1 MVITPATR
9 KPLSPAVTEKP
20 AVAAP
25 QTAPME
31 PKVEAKKPAVVAD
44 GFDAKRPVAGPELLG
59 GVASAVKAATA
70 EVKPPAVPQLRVGLA
85 ATGAAPAE
93 RQTVSGEDKAK
104 QAVDLKTVVE
114 RRTET
119 VDAQKA
125 LKDKTTQEI
134 DRLFAMADGKEQ
146 VPEGASVK
154 RLSDN
159 QVELTRVNG
168 QKEVVERSVATKQDG
183 AVVMD
188 TAAYEDGTNKRDR
201 LELKDDGSSVV
212 ERAEWKGDKN
222 ETADLK
228 SFGDIS
234 TTKDKGLTYTR
245 NAVHI
250 EPNKDGDRLI
260 TDAYS
265 QADGGAQTSR
275 TAYYQQKGGGS
286 IDNKLKGPFDF
297 DKPVDRADTYTYTIP
312 PKGEDGKQGDVQYN
326 RTQDFSQDNVKATSY
341 VDRTLDGHTH
351 LAGEGPH
358 TMEGLHKVRDEY
370 GKGGGENYDADKTG
384 DGRPP
389 KRWTVDLQKGA
400 DRLDSQTF
408 IEGYPDATIKTE
420 RTREGS
426 TVKEKFEGKTFE
438 KADSSKRVPVS
449 GESSTTYGQ
458 DGSIEK
464 MDTRSREPDGSDL
477 EQHYTSSRQATG
489 QGLELQESLETKRTK
504 DNKTESALKED
515 TSLLSSEGAQLVNS
529 RTTVTD
535 ADGRKGIH
543 EVGRDGERMQ
553 LSGKDGAD
561 MRDVTDAEAF
571 KDDEFG
577 KVLLEQASIS
587 TANTVNQY
595 ANSGGAQ
602 ALNILK
608 GLSQDSARLPAKATE
623 ILGRDTVSKGLNA
636 AQGGASAL
644 GGVAG
649 VVAGGMSLARGIRE
663 NNMPDIVKG
672 VADTANGAVNMYS
685 GGKAFTEAI
694 KGFKNAG
701 ALTTTSNT
709 ANAAKSIPWA
719 KTLADPKVSSA
730 LTSTVLDSVKGM
742 GGIGKVAGV
751 TASAGAKALSA
762 LKAAGGAANVLGA
775 VGGAAGGVMDIVNG
789 AKVNDGAQIA
799 KGAVGIA
806 GSLGGAVAVGAIG
819 GPLGMAVGA
828 GIGLLT
834 FGFGKLMDLISDK
847 PHKISELQI
856 D

>member
-1 MVITPATR
+1 MVLPPATR
-9 KPLSPAVTEKP
+9 KPLFPVSAPIATAKP
-20 AVAAP
+20 AVAAR
-25 QTAPME
+25 QTVP
-31 PKVEAKKPAVVAD
+31 VEAKRPAVVVD
-44 GFDAKRPVAGPELLG
+44 GFDAKKPAAGPELT
-59 GVASAVKAATA
+59 GVGKALKASATA
-70 EVKPPAVPQLRVGLA
+70 VKPAAVPELRVGLA

-104 QAVDLKTVVE
+104 QAVDLKTVGE
-114 RRTET
+114 RRAET
-119 VDAQKA
+119 VHAQRA
-125 LKDKTTQEI
+125 LREKTTQEA
-134 DRLFAMADGKEQ
+134 DRLFAMADGKEP
-146 VPEGASVK
+146 VPEGASVR

-201 LELKDDGSSVV
+201 LELKDDGSSLV
-212 ERAEWKGDKN
+212 ERAEWKGDRN

-245 NAVHI
+245 NAVHL
-250 EPNKDGDRLI
+250 EPHKDGDRLI

-297 DKPVDRADTYTYTIP
+297 DKPVDRADTYTYAIP
-312 PKGEDGKQGDVQYN
+312 PRGEDGSQGDVQYS
-326 RTQDFSQDNVKATSY
+326 RVQDFSQDHVKATSY

-370 GKGGGENYDADKTG
+370 GKGGGENWDADKTG

-420 RTREGS
+420 RTRENS

-438 KADSSKRVPVS
+438 KADSSKRVPVN

-464 MDTRSREPDGSDL
+464 MDLRSREPDGSDL
-477 EQHYTSSRQATG
+477 EQHYTSSREATA

-515 TSLLSSEGAQLVNS
+515 TSLLSNAGAQLVGS

-553 LSGKDGAD
+553 LSGRDGAD

-571 KDDEFG
+571 QDDAFG
-577 KVLLEQASIS
+577 KVLLEQAAIS
-587 TANTVNQY
+587 TASTVNQF

-602 ALNILK
+602 ALRIPQ
-608 GLSQDSARLPAKATE
+608 GLSQDAGRLPAKATE
-623 ILGRDTVSKGLNA
+623 LLGRDTLSKGLNA

-663 NNMPDIVKG
+663 SNMPDIVKG
-672 VADTANGAVNMYS
+672 VADTANGAVNLYT

-701 ALTTTSNT
+701 ALTPTSS
-709 ANAAKSIPWA
+709 AAKNIPWA
-719 KTLADPKVSSA
+719 KTLADPKVGGA
-730 LTSTVLDSVKGM
+730 ITRTVLDSVKGM

-775 VGGAAGGVMDIVNG
+775 VGGAAGGVVDIVNG

>member
-1 MVITPATR
+1 MVITPALR
-9 KPLSPAVTEKP
+9 KPLSPLSPSAVAQKP

-25 QTAPME
+25 QAAP
-31 PKVEAKKPAVVAD
+31 VEAKKPMVVAD
-44 GFDAKRPVAGPELLG
+44 GFDTKKPAARLDLT
-59 GVASAVKAATA
+59 GVGTAVKAAVDA
-70 EVKPPAVPQLRVGLA
+70 KPPAVPQLRVGLA
-85 ATGAAPAE
+85 ATGAAPPE

-104 QAVDLKTVVE
+104 QAVDLKTVGE
-114 RRTET
+114 SRQET
-119 VDAQKA
+119 ADAQKA
-125 LKDKTTQEI
+125 LREKTTEEA
-134 DRLFAMADGKEQ
+134 DRLFAMADGKAQ

-154 RLSDN
+154 RVSDSE
-159 QVELTRVNG
+159 VELTRVNG
-168 QKEVVERSVATKQDG
+168 QKEIVERSVATKKDG

-188 TAAYEDGTNKRDR
+188 SATYEDGVNKRDR
-201 LELKDDGSSVV
+201 LEMKSDGATLV

-222 ETADLK
+222 EAADLK

-234 TTKDKGLTYTR
+234 KTRDAGLTYTR
-245 NAVHI
+245 NEVSI
-250 EPNKDGDRLI
+250 EKNKDGDRLH
-260 TDAYS
+260 TDEYS
-265 QADGGAQTSR
+265 QVNGNAEGSR
-275 TAYYQQKGGGS
+275 TSYYQQKGGGS

-297 DKPVDRADTYTYTIP
+297 SKPVDRSDTYSYSIP
-312 PKGEDGKQGDVQYN
+312 APGADGKQGDPQYSRVQN
-326 RTQDFSQDNVKATSY
+326 FSQDNVKATSY
-341 VDRTLDGHTH
+341 VDRTLDGHTQF
-351 LAGEGPH
+351 AGEGPH
-358 TMEGLHKVRDEY
+358 TYEDMARVRDEY
-370 GKGGGENYDADKTG
+370 SQHGGEDYDADKTG

-408 IEGYPDATIKTE
+408 IEGYPDATLKTQ

-426 TVKEKFEGKTFE
+426 TVKESFEGKTFE

-449 GESSTTYGQ
+449 GEATTTYGQ

-464 MDTRSREPDGSDL
+464 LDSKSREPDGSDL
-477 EQHYTSSRQATG
+477 EQHYQSSRKATD

-504 DNKTESALKED
+504 DGRTESALKED
-515 TSLLSSEGAQLVNS
+515 TSLLSNQGAQLVGS

-543 EVGRDGERMQ
+543 EVGKDGERMQ

-561 MRDVTDAEAF
+561 LRDVTDAEAF
-571 KDDEFG
+571 KDDAFG

-587 TANTVNQY
+587 TANTVNQF
-595 ANSGGAQ
+595 ANSGGVK
-602 ALNILK
+602 ALTILQ
-608 GLSQDSARLPAKATE
+608 GLSQDAGRLPAKATE
-623 ILGRDTVSKGLNA
+623 ILGRDALSKGLNA

-649 VVAGGMSLARGIRE
+649 VVAGGMTLSRGIRE

-672 VADTANGAVNMYS
+672 VADTANGATSIYT

-701 ALTTTSNT
+701 ALTPASNT

-719 KTLADPKVSSA
+719 KTLADPKVGSA

-742 GGIGKVAGV
+742 GGIGKVAG
-751 TASAGAKALSA
+751 TAASMGSKALSA

-789 AKVNDGAQIA
+789 AKSNDGAQIA

-847 PHKISELQI
+847 PHKIAELQI

>member
-1 MVITPATR
+1 MVLTPATR
-9 KPLSPAVTEKP
+9 KPLTPVTPP
-20 AVAAP
+20 AVAKKPAAAAP
-25 QTAPME
+25 QAAP
-31 PKVEAKKPAVVAD
+31 VEAKKPAVVAD
-44 GFDAKRPVAGPELLG
+44 GFDVKKPAAGPDLS
-59 GVASAVKAATA
+59 GVGRAVKAAATA
-70 EVKPPAVPQLRVGLA
+70 VTPPAVPQLRVGLA
-85 ATGAAPAE
+85 ATGAAPPE

-104 QAVDLKTVVE
+104 QAVDLKTVG
-114 RRTET
+114 ET
-119 VDAQKA
+119 RQETLDAQKS
-125 LKDKTTQEI
+125 LREKTTQEA
-134 DRLFAMADGKEQ
+134 DRLFAMADGQEK

-154 RLSDN
+154 RLSDT

-183 AVVMD
+183 AVVVD
-188 TAAYEDGTNKRDR
+188 SATYQDGVNTRDR
-201 LELKDDGSSVV
+201 LEMKADGATLV
-212 ERAEWKGDKN
+212 ERAEWKGDRN
-222 ETADLK
+222 EAADLK

-234 TTKDKGLTYTR
+234 KTRDAGLTYTR
-245 NAVHI
+245 NEVSI
-250 EPNKDGDRLI
+250 EKHKDGDRLH
-260 TDAYS
+260 TDEYS
-265 QADGGAQTSR
+265 QVNGNAEGSR
-275 TAYYQQKGGGS
+275 TSFYQQKGGGS

-297 DKPVDRADTYTYTIP
+297 DKPVDRSDTYAYSIP
-312 PKGEDGKQGDVQYN
+312 APGADGKQGDPQYSRVQN
-326 RTQDFSQDNVKATSY
+326 FSQDNVKATSY
-341 VDRTLDGHTH
+341 VDRTLDGHTRY
-351 LAGEGPH
+351 AGEGPH
-358 TMEGLHKVRDEY
+358 TYEDMARVRDEY
-370 GKGGGENYDADKTG
+370 SQHGGEDYDADKTG

-408 IEGYPDATIKTE
+408 IEGYPDATLKTE

-426 TVKEKFEGKTFE
+426 TLKEKFEGKTFE
-438 KADSSKRVPVS
+438 SADSSKRVPVS

-464 MDTRSREPDGSDL
+464 LDARSREPDGSDL
-477 EQHYTSSRQATG
+477 EQHYNSSRKATD
-489 QGLELQESLETKRTK
+489 QGLELQESLETRRTK
-504 DNKTESALKED
+504 DGRTESALKED
-515 TSLLSSEGAQLVNS
+515 TSLVSDQGAQLVGS

-543 EVGRDGERMQ
+543 EVGKDGERMQ

-561 MRDVTDAEAF
+561 LRDVTDAESF

-595 ANSGGAQ
+595 ANSGGAK
-602 ALNILK
+602 ALTMLQ
-608 GLSQDSARLPAKATE
+608 GLSQDAGRLPAKATE

-672 VADTANGAVNMYS
+672 VADTANGALNMYT

-701 ALTTTSNT
+701 ALTTTANT
-709 ANAAKSIPWA
+709 ANTAKSIPWA
-719 KTLADPKVSSA
+719 KTLADPKVGGA
-730 LTSTVLDSVKGM
+730 LTRTVLDSVKGM
-742 GGIGKVAGV
+742 GGIGKVAG
-751 TASAGAKALSA
+751 TAASMGSKALSA

-847 PHKISELQI
+847 PHKIAELQI

>member
-1 MVITPATR
+1 MALAPVSR
-9 KPLSPAVTEKP
+9 KPLSLVSPPAVTEKAAATAP
-20 AVAAP
+20 KAAP
-25 QTAPME
+25 VE
-31 PKVEAKKPAVVAD
+31 PKAEPRQPAVVAD
-44 GFDAKRPVAGPELLG
+44 GFDVKKPAAGPELS
-59 GVASAVKAATA
+59 GVGAAVNAVSTAAARAKAA
-70 EVKPPAVPQLRVGLA
+70 PAVDAP
-85 ATGAAPAE
+85 PAE

-104 QAVDLKTVVE
+104 QAVDLKTVGDQRKE
-114 RRTET
+114 TE
-119 VDAQKA
+119 DAQKS
-125 LKDKTTQEI
+125 LREKTTQQA
-134 DRLFAMADGKEQ
+134 DKLFAMADGKEQ

-154 RLSDN
+154 RVSDSE
-159 QVELTRVNG
+159 VELTRVNG
-168 QKEVVERSVATKQDG
+168 EKEVVERSVATKKDG

-188 TAAYEDGTNKRDR
+188 TASYEDGTNKRDR
-201 LELKDDGSSVV
+201 LEMKGDGATLV

-234 TTKDKGLTYTR
+234 KSRDTNLTYTR
-245 NAVHI
+245 NEVSI
-250 EPNKDGDRLI
+250 EKHKDGDRLH
-260 TDAYS
+260 TDEYS
-265 QADGGAQTSR
+265 QVNGNAEGSR
-275 TAYYQQKGGGS
+275 TSFYQQKGGGS

-297 DKPVDRADTYTYTIP
+297 KKPVDRSDTYSYSIP
-312 PKGEDGKQGDVQYN
+312 APGADGKQGDPQYSRVQN
-326 RTQDFSQDNVKATSY
+326 FSQDNVKATSY
-341 VDRTLDGHTH
+341 VDRTLDGHTQF
-351 LAGEGPH
+351 AGEGPH
-358 TMEGLHKVRDEY
+358 TFEDMARVRDEY
-370 GKGGGENYDADKTG
+370 SKHGGEDWDADKAG
-384 DGRPP
+384 EGRPP
-389 KRWTVDLQKGA
+389 KRWTVDLQK
-400 DRLDSQTF
+400 DENRLDSQTF

-426 TVKEKFEGKTFE
+426 TVKEKYEGKTFE
-438 KADSSKRVPVS
+438 KEDSSKRVPVS

-464 MDTRSREPDGSDL
+464 MDAKSREPDGADL
-477 EQHYTSSRQATG
+477 EQHYNSSRQATD

-504 DNKTESALKED
+504 DNKTESSLKED
-515 TSLLSSEGAQLVNS
+515 TSLLSDQGAQLVGS

-543 EVGRDGERMQ
+543 EVGKDGEKLR
-553 LSGKDGAD
+553 LSGKGGAD
-561 MRDVTDAEAF
+561 MREVTDAEAF
-571 KDDEFG
+571 KDDAFG

-587 TANTVNQY
+587 TASTVNQY

-602 ALNILK
+602 SLNILK
-608 GLSQDSARLPAKATE
+608 GLSQDAGRLPAKATE
-623 ILGRDTVSKGLNA
+623 VLGKDTLSKGLNA

-672 VADTANGAVNMYS
+672 VSDTANGALNIYS

-701 ALTTTSNT
+701 ALTTTT
-709 ANAAKSIPWA
+709 ANASKSIPWA
-719 KTLADPKVSSA
+719 KTLANPKVGGAVTSA
-730 LTSTVLDSVKGM
+730 VLDSVKGM
-742 GGIGKVAGV
+742 GGIGKVAGAA
-751 TASAGAKALSA
+751 ASVGSKALSA

-775 VGGAAGGVMDIVNG
+775 VGGTVGGVFDIVNG

-799 KGAVGIA
+799 KGAIGIA
-806 GSLGGAVAVGAIG
+806 GSIGGAVAVGAIG

-834 FGFGKLMDLISDK
+834 FGVGKIMDAISDK
-847 PHKISELQI
+847 PHKIAELQI

>member
-1 MVITPATR
+1 MALAPVTR
-9 KPLSPAVTEKP
+9 KPIAPVAPPAVTEKP
-20 AVAAP
+20 AAAAP
-25 QTAPME
+25 QAAP
-31 PKVEAKKPAVVAD
+31 VEARRPAVVAD
-44 GFDAKRPVAGPELLG
+44 GFDAKKPATGPELS
-59 GVASAVKAATA
+59 GVGNAVKAAATA
-70 EVKPPAVPQLRVGLA
+70 VRPAGVPELRVGLA
-85 ATGAAPAE
+85 ATGAAPVE

-104 QAVDLKTVVE
+104 QAVELKTVGE

-125 LKDKTTQEI
+125 LREKTAQEADK
-134 DRLFAMADGKEQ
+134 LFAMADGKEQ

-154 RLSDN
+154 RLSDT

-188 TAAYEDGTNKRDR
+188 TAAYEDGVNKRDR
-201 LELKDDGSSVV
+201 LELKDDGSSLV

-234 TTKDKGLTYTR
+234 QTKDKGLTYTR
-245 NAVHI
+245 NAVHM

-312 PKGEDGKQGDVQYN
+312 PPGEDGSQGDVQYS
-326 RTQDFSQDNVKATSY
+326 RVQDFSQDNVKATSY

-351 LAGEGPH
+351 LAGSGPH
-358 TMEGLHKVRDEY
+358 TMDELHKVRDEY
-370 GKGGGENYDADKTG
+370 GKGGGENWDADKTG

-426 TVKEKFEGKTFE
+426 TVKEKYEGKTFE

-464 MDTRSREPDGSDL
+464 MDSKSREPDGADL
-477 EQHYTSSRQATG
+477 EQHYNSSRKATD

-504 DNKTESALKED
+504 DDKTESALKED
-515 TSLLSSEGAQLVNS
+515 TSLLSGEGAQLVNS

-543 EVGRDGERMQ
+543 EVGKDGERMQ
-553 LSGKDGAD
+553 LSGKGGAD

-577 KVLLEQASIS
+577 KVLLEQASIY

-602 ALNILK
+602 ALNVLK
-608 GLSQDSARLPAKATE
+608 GLSQDAGRLPAKATE
-623 ILGRDTVSKGLNA
+623 ILGRDALSKGLNA

-644 GGVAG
+644 GGVAS

-672 VADTANGAVNMYS
+672 VSDTANGAVNMYT

-694 KGFKNAG
+694 KNFKNAG
-701 ALTTTSNT
+701 ALTTTT
-709 ANAAKSIPWA
+709 PPTAAKSMPWA
-719 KTLADPKVSSA
+719 KSLANPKVGNA
-730 LTSTVLDSVKGM
+730 ITSTVLDSVKGM

-751 TASAGAKALSA
+751 TASAGSKALSA